1 MSISGKR
8 LDMNLDKLVQN
19 TNFLIYCLSNG
30 KFGFGKASFCDPNV
44 FSSSYLPAI
53 VICRLLFTNK
63 NVGRIF
69 FFFSVFNVLLL
80 NIRKTYSGFDC

>member
-69 FFFSVFNVLLL
+69 FFFQCVQCAITQYQKDLQWF
-80 NIRKTYSGFDC
+80 